1 MMNVMFYGN
10 TPMLYGNIKSFK
22 GIGYVCFIDVLGF
35 SNDILKNWKRKTSNP
50 LEKMLSIKRRMPGFT
65 QIDEAD
71 DRSSHR
77 TYACRVNTISD
88 SVTICFG
95 FNDEA
100 IIGDLV
106 LGLEVIL
113 GNLLHIW
120 STFIQNGYTIRGAID
135 YGDIYWDENE
145 LIGPAL
151 INAYRLESEVA
162 KTSRV
167 VISSNLNKVL
177 RDLFSIQRSTMI
189 DHLMRKFR
197 KDIDGYIIVDPTILY
212 GSDTEKNS
220 LIDCLKKM
228 RDALPIGIVRE
239 KYSPLIS
246 MLGDLAKENLKAE
259 DVGNY

>member
-1 MMNVMFYGN
+1 MI
-10 TPMLYGNIKSFK
+10 YGNINKFK

-50 LEKMLSIKRRMPGFT
+50 LEKILAIKRKMPGFT
-65 QIDEAD
+65 QFDEAD
-71 DRSSHR
+71 ENSSHR

-95 FNDEA
+95 FNDDI
-100 IIGDLV
+100 IIGDLA

-113 GNLLHIW
+113 GNLIHIW
-120 STFIQNGYTIRGAID
+120 STFIHNGYTIRGAID
-135 YGDIYWDENE
+135 FGDIYWDENE

-162 KTSRV
+162 KTSRIV
-167 VISSNLNKVL
+167 VSSNLNKVFK
-177 RDLFSIQRSTMI
+177 DLCSIQRSTMI

-197 KDIDGYIIVDPTILY
+197 KDVDGYLIVDPTILY
-212 GSDTEKNS
+212 KSDAEKQS
-220 LIDCLKKM
+220 LIDCLKKL
-228 RDALPIGIVRE
+228 RDATPIGIVRE

-246 MLGDLAKENLKAE
+246 MLGDPTKKKLKTE
-259 DVGNY
+259 DVGGY